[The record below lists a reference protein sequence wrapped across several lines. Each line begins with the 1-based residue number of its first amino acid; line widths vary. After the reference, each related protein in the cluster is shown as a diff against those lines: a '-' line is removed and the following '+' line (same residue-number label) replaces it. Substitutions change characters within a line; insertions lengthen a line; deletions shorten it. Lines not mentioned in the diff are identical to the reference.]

1 MSDIRYNLSQL
12 FELAF
17 GVKNPVFIPGSIRI
31 EGDTP
36 GTVYKT
42 PAKTN
47 TASKP
52 VVFSGVQTKPLEY
65 NGRLSWMGTP
75 IVYPFTLQGGTYK
88 VFAANGELQD
98 YQLNDFELPAATLVD
113 FSRAKINI
121 KTMPR
126 GNNGSVKEL
135 FSFDDW
141 RIRIRGICL
150 DDPSRASAQTAQEQK
165 AALLEWEQVCNS
177 VPVIGSLFVEKKI
190 YRLAIDGI
198 SFTQLE
204 RKPNVIPFEMECVSD
219 EPLEMSL

>member
-1 MSDIRYNLSQL
+1 MSDVRYNLSQL

-17 GVKNPVFIPGSIRI
+17 GVKNPVFIPTPVRI
-31 EGDTP
+31 EEDSPAT
-36 GTVYKT
+36 KFNI
-42 PAKTN
+42 PAKT
-47 TASKP
+47 TASNKP
-52 VVFSGVQTKPLEY
+52 VIFSGISTSPAEY

-88 VFAANGELQD
+88 VFASNGELLD

-150 DDPSRASAQTAQEQK
+150 DDPSRASAKTAQEQK
-165 AALLEWEQVCNS
+165 SALLEWEQVCNS
-177 VPVIGSLFVEKKI
+177 IPVIGSLFVEKKI

-219 EPLEMSL
+219 EPLEMTL